1 MRIRGAETEM
11 EELGLDTEGMAE
23 STAKLQK
30 ELLALSGVNIMKDKN
45 TFKSTY
51 DILDELSTKWQSLS
65 DIQQANN
72 KTCLYVQ
79 KCA

>member
-11 EELGLDTEGMAE
+11 EQLGLDTEGMVG

-30 ELLALSGVNIMKDKN
+30 ELLALTGVDIMKDKN

-51 DILDELSTKWQSLS
+51 DFLDELSSIHLFFGFFPVFS
-65 DIQQANN
+65 SIIYCPPASPH
-72 KTCLYVQ
+72 
-79 KCA
+79 

>member
-11 EELGLDTEGMAE
+11 EQLGLDTEGMVG

-30 ELLALSGVNIMKDKN
+30 ELLALTGVDIMKDKN

-51 DILDELSTKWQSLS
+51 DFLDELSSKLENLT
-65 DIQQANN
+65 DIQRAS
-72 KTCLYVQ
+72 VIE
-79 KCA
+79 